1 MDLFDRHLSHVI
13 LKEEIMSLSRTSIE
27 VLSDLIE
34 NRLSIMSIGDQD
46 DLREK
51 IALKRALSE
60 LHLATGMPAG
70 VLQEFSDIPR
80 RGRRRKIGSA
90 ETI

>member
-1 MDLFDRHLSHVI
+1 M
-13 LKEEIMSLSRTSIE
+13 EMIMILSRTSIE

-34 NRLSIMSIGDQD
+34 NRLAIMSIGDQD

-51 IALKRALSE
+51 IALKRALAEMQGSSD
-60 LHLATGMPAG
+60 MPAG
-70 VLQEFSDIPR
+70 ILSEFSSIPR
-80 RGRRRKIGSA
+80 RGRRRKVGSV

>member
-1 MDLFDRHLSHVI
+1 MQ
-13 LKEEIMSLSRTSIE
+13 LSRTSLE

-51 IALKRALSE
+51 IALKRALTE
-60 LHLATGMPAG
+60 LRGTGDMPAG
-70 VLQEFSDIPR
+70 VMQEFSDIPR
-80 RGRRRKIGSA
+80 RGRRRKVGVA
-90 ETI
+90 DGAM

>member
-1 MDLFDRHLSHVI
+1 ML
-13 LKEEIMSLSRTSIE
+13 LSRTSIE

-51 IALKRALSE
+51 IALRRALTE
-60 LHLATGMPAG
+60 LQKNTDMPAG

-80 RGRRRKIGSA
+80 RGRRRKVGSM